1 MREISTKLP
10 MKTLEQYVK
19 FAQRQQKRYQYNTW
33 NLFKV
38 KIKTIKQLAK
48 LLLQI
53 NNRDKIKC
61 KKFVLSQK

>member
-1 MREISTKLP
+1 MREICTKLP

-38 KIKTIKQLAK
+38 KIKTIKQ
-48 LLLQI
+48 
-53 NNRDKIKC
+53 
-61 KKFVLSQK
+61 

>member
-38 KIKTIKQLAK
+38 KIKTIKQ
-48 LLLQI
+48 
-53 NNRDKIKC
+53 
-61 KKFVLSQK
+61 